1 MDPSK
6 EIAESLRP
14 GSPYTHNMSADALYT
29 DVYEKYTKYIN
40 PNLAKLM
47 GFAGFGVEMRAEGC
61 YIYDHEGR
69 QFLDCLGGYGTFT
82 FGHRNPI
89 VIEAVK
95 AQLDQ
100 IALSGKAFFTKQQ
113 ADLAEK
119 LAEITPGNLQF
130 SFFCNSGAEAV
141 EAALKLAKGA
151 TGRSKIVSTNG
162 SYHGKTLGALATTG
176 REKYRKKFLPLMP
189 GVEFVNY
196 GDIEALVNAVDD
208 QTACVILEPVQGE
221 GGIIVP
227 PDGYLRAA
235 REACDKYGALLI
247 LDEVQSGLGRTGYAF
262 ACNHEGVT
270 PDIMTL
276 AKAIGG
282 GVMPLGVTVYTSEIY
297 EKVYGDNPMIHT
309 STFGGNPLACAAGL
323 AALSQLTPELIE
335 NSQKMGE
342 RMLNGFKEIQS
353 RYPAIL
359 GDVRGRGLMI
369 GIEFT
374 EDEVGEVAVAT
385 LMKEG
390 VCVAYA
396 LNNPR
401 VLRWEPPLIINA
413 EQVDHAIAAL
423 NTAMLEVEQLLA
435 VLA

>member
-1 MDPSK
+1 
-6 EIAESLRP
+6 
-14 GSPYTHNMSADALYT
+14 MSADALYT

-82 FGHRNPI
+82 FGHRNPV

-113 ADLAEK
+113 ADLSEK

-151 TGRSKIVSTNG
+151 TGRAKIVSTNG

-196 GDIEALVNAVDD
+196 GDIEALVNAIDD

-335 NSQKMGE
+335 NSQRMGE
-342 RMLNGFKEIQS
+342 RMLDGFKEIQS

-385 LMKEG
+385 LIREG

>member
-1 MDPSK
+1 
-6 EIAESLRP
+6 
-14 GSPYTHNMSADALYT
+14 MSADALYT

-82 FGHRNPI
+82 FGHRNPV

-141 EAALKLAKGA
+141 EAALKLSKGA
-151 TGRSKIVSTNG
+151 TGRSKIVSSNG

-189 GVEFVNY
+189 GVEFVDY
-196 GDIEALVNAVDD
+196 GDIDALVAAIDD

-235 REACDKYGALLI
+235 REACDRQGALLI
-247 LDEVQSGLGRTGYAF
+247 LDEVQSGLGRTGAAF

-282 GVMPLGVTVYTSEIY
+282 GVMPLGVAVYTEDIY
-297 EKVYGDNPMIHT
+297 NKVYGENPMIHT

-335 NSQKMGE
+335 NSRAMGE

-353 RYPAIL
+353 RFPAIL

-401 VLRWEPPLIINA
+401 VLRWEPPLIISA

-423 NTAMLEVEQLLA
+423 NTAMLEVEALLA

>member
-1 MDPSK
+1 
-6 EIAESLRP
+6 
-14 GSPYTHNMSADALYT
+14 MSADALYT

-47 GFAGFGVEMRAEGC
+47 GFAGFGVEMRGEGC

-69 QFLDCLGGYGTFT
+69 KFLDCLGGYGTFT
-82 FGHRNPI
+82 FGHRNP
-89 VIEAVK
+89 VVVEAVK
-95 AQLDQ
+95 AQLDN

-119 LAEITPGNLQF
+119 LSEITPGNLQF
-130 SFFCNSGAEAV
+130 SFFCNSGTEAV
-141 EAALKLAKGA
+141 EAALKMAKGA

-189 GVEFVNY
+189 GVEFVDY
-196 GDIEALVNAVDD
+196 GNIQALINAIDD

-235 REACDKYGALLI
+235 REACDKHGALLI

-282 GVMPLGVTVYTSEIY
+282 GVMPLGVTVYTAEIY
-297 EKVYGDNPMIHT
+297 EKVYGENPMIHT

-342 RMLNGFKEIQS
+342 RMLKGFREIQS
-353 RYPAIL
+353 RFPSIL

-413 EQVDHAIAAL
+413 DQVDHAIAAL
-423 NTAMLEVEQLLA
+423 NTAMVEVQELLA

>member
-1 MDPSK
+1 
-6 EIAESLRP
+6 
-14 GSPYTHNMSADALYT
+14 MSADALYT

-47 GFAGFGVEMRAEGC
+47 GFAGFGVEIRAEGC

-82 FGHRNPI
+82 FGHRNPV

-196 GDIEALVNAVDD
+196 GDIEALVQAIDD

-235 REACDKYGALLI
+235 REACDKHGALLI

-282 GVMPLGVTVYTSEIY
+282 GIMPLGVTVYTSEIY

-413 EQVDHAIAAL
+413 EQVDHAVAAL

>member
-1 MDPSK
+1 
-6 EIAESLRP
+6 
-14 GSPYTHNMSADALYT
+14 MSADALYT

-82 FGHRNPI
+82 FGHRNPV

-151 TGRSKIVSTNG
+151 TGRAKIVSTNG

-189 GVEFVNY
+189 GVEFVDY
-196 GDIEALVNAVDD
+196 GDTQALVESIDD

-227 PDGYLRAA
+227 PDGYLKAA
-235 REACDKYGALLI
+235 REACDKHGALLI

-276 AKAIGG
+276 AKAMGG
-282 GVMPLGVTVYTSEIY
+282 GVMPLGVTVSTEDIY
-297 EKVYGDNPMIHT
+297 NKVYGDNPMIHT

-423 NTAMLEVEQLLA
+423 NTAMLEVQELLA

>member
-1 MDPSK
+1 
-6 EIAESLRP
+6 
-14 GSPYTHNMSADALYT
+14 MSADALYT

-82 FGHRNPI
+82 FGHRNPV

-95 AQLDQ
+95 VQLDQ

-151 TGRSKIVSTNG
+151 TGRAKIVSTNG

-176 REKYRKKFLPLMP
+176 REKYRKKFFPLMP

-196 GDIEALVNAVDD
+196 GNTDALVQAIDD

-235 REACDKYGALLI
+235 REACDKHGALLI

-262 ACNHEGVT
+262 ACNYEGIT

-282 GVMPLGVTVYTSEIY
+282 GVMPLGVTVYTEDIY
-297 EKVYGDNPMIHT
+297 NKVYGENPMIHT

-323 AALSQLTPELIE
+323 AALSQLSPELIE
-335 NSQKMGE
+335 NSQRMGE
-342 RMLNGFKEIQS
+342 RMINGFREIQS

-413 EQVDHAIAAL
+413 EQVDHAVSAL
-423 NTAMLEVEQLLA
+423 NTAMLEVQELLA

>member
-1 MDPSK
+1 
-6 EIAESLRP
+6 
-14 GSPYTHNMSADALYT
+14 MSADALYT

-82 FGHRNPI
+82 FGHRNPV

-151 TGRSKIVSTNG
+151 TGRAKIVSTNG

-196 GDIEALVNAVDD
+196 GDIDALVNAIDD

-227 PDGYLRAA
+227 PSGYLKAA
-235 REACDKYGALLI
+235 REACDKHGALLI

-282 GVMPLGVTVYTSEIY
+282 GVMPLGVTVYTAEIY
-297 EKVYGDNPMIHT
+297 EKVYGENPMIHT

-423 NTAMLEVEQLLA
+423 NTAMLEVEALLA

>member
-1 MDPSK
+1 
-6 EIAESLRP
+6 
-14 GSPYTHNMSADALYT
+14 MSADALYT
-29 DVYEKYTKYIN
+29 DVYEKYAKYIN

-82 FGHRNPI
+82 FGHRNPV

-141 EAALKLAKGA
+141 EAALKLSKGA
-151 TGRSKIVSTNG
+151 TGRSKIVSSNG

-189 GVEFVNY
+189 GVEFVDY
-196 GDIEALVNAVDD
+196 GDIDALVAAIDD

-235 REACDKYGALLI
+235 REACDQHGALLI
-247 LDEVQSGLGRTGYAF
+247 LDEVQSGLGRTGAAF

-282 GVMPLGVTVYTSEIY
+282 GVMPLGVAVYTEDIY
-297 EKVYGDNPMIHT
+297 NKVYGENPMIHT

-335 NSQKMGE
+335 NSRAMGE

-353 RYPAIL
+353 RFPAIL

-401 VLRWEPPLIINA
+401 VLRWEPPLIMSA

-423 NTAMLEVEQLLA
+423 NTAMLEVEALLA

>member
-1 MDPSK
+1 
-6 EIAESLRP
+6 
-14 GSPYTHNMSADALYT
+14 MSADALYT
-29 DVYEKYTKYIN
+29 DVYEKYTKYVN

-47 GFAGFGVEMRAEGC
+47 GFAGFGVEMRGEGC

-82 FGHRNPI
+82 FGHRNPA
-89 VIEAVK
+89 VVAAVK
-95 AQLDQ
+95 EQLDS
-100 IALSGKAFFTKQQ
+100 IALSGKAFFSKNQ

-119 LAEITPGNLQF
+119 LAQITPGNLQF
-130 SFFCNSGAEAV
+130 SFFCNSGTEAV
-141 EAALKLAKGA
+141 EAALKMAKGA
-151 TGRSKIVSTNG
+151 TGRPKIISSNG

-189 GVEFVNY
+189 GVEFVDY
-196 GDIEALVNAVDD
+196 GDIDALVAAVDD

-235 REACDKYGALLI
+235 REACDRHGALLI

-276 AKAIGG
+276 AKAVGG
-282 GVMPLGVTVYTSEIY
+282 GIMPLGVTVYTEDVY
-297 EKVYGDNPMIHT
+297 NRVYGDNPMIHT

-323 AALSQLTPELIE
+323 AALAQLTPELIE
-335 NSQKMGE
+335 NSRVMGE
-342 RMLNGFKEIQS
+342 RMMAGFREIQS
-353 RYPAIL
+353 RFPSIL

-413 EQVDHAIAAL
+413 EQVDHAISAL
-423 NTAMLEVEQLLA
+423 NTAMTEVSELLA

>member
-1 MDPSK
+1 
-6 EIAESLRP
+6 
-14 GSPYTHNMSADALYT
+14 MSADALYT

-82 FGHRNPI
+82 FGHRNPV

-113 ADLAEK
+113 ADLSEK

-151 TGRSKIVSTNG
+151 TGRAKIVSTNG

-196 GDIEALVNAVDD
+196 GDIEALVNAIDD

-335 NSQKMGE
+335 NSQRMGE
-342 RMLNGFKEIQS
+342 RMLDGFKEIQS

-385 LMKEG
+385 LIREG

-423 NTAMLEVEQLLA
+423 NTAMLEVQELLA

>member
-1 MDPSK
+1 
-6 EIAESLRP
+6 
-14 GSPYTHNMSADALYT
+14 MSADALYT

-82 FGHRNPI
+82 FGHRNPV

-151 TGRSKIVSTNG
+151 TGRAKIVSTNG

-196 GDIEALVNAVDD
+196 GDIEALVNAIDD

-227 PDGYLRAA
+227 PDGYLKAA
-235 REACDKYGALLI
+235 REACDKHGALLI

-335 NSQKMGE
+335 NSQRMGE
-342 RMLNGFKEIQS
+342 RMLDGFKEIQS

-423 NTAMLEVEQLLA
+423 NTAMLEVQELLA

>member
-1 MDPSK
+1 
-6 EIAESLRP
+6 
-14 GSPYTHNMSADALYT
+14 
-29 DVYEKYTKYIN
+29 
-40 PNLAKLM
+40 
-47 GFAGFGVEMRAEGC
+47 
-61 YIYDHEGR
+61 
-69 QFLDCLGGYGTFT
+69 
-82 FGHRNPI
+82 
-89 VIEAVK
+89 
-95 AQLDQ
+95 
-100 IALSGKAFFTKQQ
+100 
-113 ADLAEK
+113 
-119 LAEITPGNLQF
+119 
-130 SFFCNSGAEAV
+130 
-141 EAALKLAKGA
+141 
-151 TGRSKIVSTNG
+151 
-162 SYHGKTLGALATTG
+162 
-176 REKYRKKFLPLMP
+176 MP
-189 GVEFVNY
+189 GVEFVDY
-196 GDIEALVNAVDD
+196 GNTQALIDAIDD

-227 PDGYLRAA
+227 PDGYLKAA
-235 REACDKYGALLI
+235 REACDKHGALLI
-247 LDEVQSGLGRTGYAF
+247 LDEVQSGLGRTGYTF

-276 AKAIGG
+276 AKAMGG
-282 GVMPLGVTVYTSEIY
+282 GVMPLGVTVYTEDIY
-297 EKVYGDNPMIHT
+297 NKVYGDNPMIHT

-323 AALSQLTPELIE
+323 AALSQLTPELVE

-423 NTAMLEVEQLLA
+423 DTAMLEVQELLA

>member
-1 MDPSK
+1 
-6 EIAESLRP
+6 
-14 GSPYTHNMSADALYT
+14 MSADALYT
-29 DVYEKYTKYIN
+29 DVYEKYTKYVN

-47 GFAGFGVEMRAEGC
+47 GFAGFGVEMRGEGC

-82 FGHRNPI
+82 FGHRNPA
-89 VIEAVK
+89 VVAAVK
-95 AQLDQ
+95 EQLDS
-100 IALSGKAFFTKQQ
+100 IALSGKAFFSKNQ

-119 LAEITPGNLQF
+119 LAQITPGNLQF
-130 SFFCNSGAEAV
+130 SFFCNSGTEAV
-141 EAALKLAKGA
+141 EAALKMAKGA
-151 TGRSKIVSTNG
+151 TGRPKIVSSNG

-189 GVEFVNY
+189 GVEFVDY
-196 GDIEALVNAVDD
+196 GDIDALVAAVDD

-235 REACDKYGALLI
+235 REACDRHGALLI

-262 ACNHEGVT
+262 ACNHEDVT

-276 AKAIGG
+276 AKAVGG
-282 GVMPLGVTVYTSEIY
+282 GIMPLGVTVYTEDVY
-297 EKVYGDNPMIHT
+297 NRVYGDNPMIHT

-323 AALSQLTPELIE
+323 AALAQLTPELIE
-335 NSQKMGE
+335 NSRVMGE
-342 RMLNGFKEIQS
+342 RMMAGFREIQS
-353 RYPAIL
+353 RFPSIL

-413 EQVDHAIAAL
+413 EQVDHAISAL
-423 NTAMLEVEQLLA
+423 NTAMTEVSELLA